1 MLRASSSA
9 VTKHVRLRLH
19 APLLL
24 ECANGEGRLLDASG
38 HYSPVMQVHASAM
51 VCRGDGIYKRKELR
65 RAQAADHGP
74 RGVLLNGRD
83 HLSKSEPLG

>member
-1 MLRASSSA
+1 
-9 VTKHVRLRLH
+9 
-19 APLLL
+19 
-24 ECANGEGRLLDASG
+24 
-38 HYSPVMQVHASAM
+38 M
-51 VCRGDGIYKRKELR
+51 VKAGCWMHQGTIRQSCKCMPPPWSCRGDGIYKRKELR